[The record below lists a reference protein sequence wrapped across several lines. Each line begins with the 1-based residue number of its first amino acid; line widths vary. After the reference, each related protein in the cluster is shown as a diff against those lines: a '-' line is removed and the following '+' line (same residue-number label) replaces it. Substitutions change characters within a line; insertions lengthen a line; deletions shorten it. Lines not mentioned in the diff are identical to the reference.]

1 MCPLLFWSF
10 LKVSPVE
17 TDRKAVLSGVKQLVP
32 RAQRDGSSEQD
43 PPHHF
48 LLGLA
53 LGHWGGGDIPWHGAY
68 GTSLSSSTLFHLE
81 LRAEIEARKFFVG
94 EQDPYW
100 ARMYREERKGGWE
113 LKEKAQA

>member
-17 TDRKAVLSGVKQLVP
+17 TERKAVLSGVKQLVP

-43 PPHHF
+43 PPPHF

-53 LGHWGGGDIPWHGAY
+53 LRHWRGDIPWHGAY

-100 ARMYREERKGGWE
+100 VRM
-113 LKEKAQA
+113 

>member
-1 MCPLLFWSF
+1 MEVQNRVPPPPPLS
-10 LKVSPVE
+10 
-17 TDRKAVLSGVKQLVP
+17 AGLSP
-32 RAQRDGSSEQD
+32 RA
-43 PPHHF
+43 
-48 LLGLA
+48 L
-53 LGHWGGGDIPWHGAY
+53 GGDIPWHGAY

-113 LKEKAQA
+113 LKEKA